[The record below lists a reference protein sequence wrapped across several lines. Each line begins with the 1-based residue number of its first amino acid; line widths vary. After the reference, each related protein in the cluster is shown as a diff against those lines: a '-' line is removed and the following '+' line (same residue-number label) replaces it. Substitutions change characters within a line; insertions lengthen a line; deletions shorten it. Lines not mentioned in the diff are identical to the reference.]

1 MSGEQGNRPPPQVAA
16 PVAGGW
22 MAACSEFWSIYT
34 RKPVIAIALLGFGA
48 GLPFLLVFSTLT
60 AWLRDAGV
68 ERTTI
73 GFFAWIGITYS
84 IKVFWAPVVDRT
96 ALPLLSRWLGQRRS
110 WILLGQ
116 LGIGVGLVW
125 MSLLDPVSQLWWIA
139 VAALLVAF
147 SSSTQDVALDAFR
160 IEAAED
166 SLQGAMS
173 ASYIFGYRVA
183 LLFAGAGS
191 LYLADWYDWRLSY
204 TTMAVMMLVG
214 IAATFW
220 CSEPRHISR
229 EQRNEQ
235 EAELIDRLFGRAM
248 HLPQRPGWQ
257 RWLLGAVVCPI
268 LEFFQRN
275 GWLALLILG
284 FVAVFR
290 LSDITMAVMANPFYL
305 DLGYSKSDIASI
317 AKVFGFFMTIIGSA
331 LCGVLVIRW
340 GMYRPLLLGAI
351 LVASTN
357 LLFAALAFSFDGE
370 HRPSLAWLMLVISAD
385 NLSGGIASTAFVAYL
400 SSLANKSY
408 TATQYAL
415 FSSLMTLPGKFIS
428 GFSGWVV
435 DGFGYGQFFVLAAIL
450 GIPAVVLVW
459 ILMRR
464 MPLPAKSSAV
474 TTES

>member
-1 MSGEQGNRPPPQVAA
+1 MPTSGGSPLLPRQSASSRFGCWCRDFHEVYFRQ
-16 PVAGGW
+16 
-22 MAACSEFWSIYT
+22 
-34 RKPVIAIALLGFGA
+34 PVIAIALLGFGA

-60 AWLRDAGV
+60 AWLRDAEV

-73 GFFAWIGITYS
+73 GFFAWIGMTYS
-84 IKVFWAPVVDRT
+84 IKVFWAPVVDRICLPWLT
-96 ALPLLSRWLGQRRS
+96 AWLGQRRS

-116 LGIGVGLVW
+116 AGIAAGLLW
-125 MSLLDPVSQLWWIA
+125 MSQLDPHTQLFWIA
-139 VAALLVAF
+139 AAALLVAF
-147 SSSTQDVALDAFR
+147 SSSTQDVALDAYR
-160 IEAAED
+160 IEVVED

-191 LYLADWYDWRLSY
+191 LYLADWYSWSISY
-204 TTMAVMMLVG
+204 VAMAVLMVVG

-220 CSEPRHISR
+220 CREPEHLSSENRS
-229 EQRNEQ
+229 
-235 EAELIDRLFGRAM
+235 ALDATLIDRMFGRAM
-248 HLPQRPGWQ
+248 HLRQRPAWQ
-257 RWLLGAVVCPI
+257 RWLLGAVICPV

-275 GWLALLILG
+275 GWFALMILA

-290 LSDITMAVMANPFYL
+290 LSDITMGVMANPFYL
-305 DLGYSKSDIASI
+305 DMGFSKSDIARI
-317 AKVFGFFMTIIGSA
+317 AKIFGFLMTIAGSA
-331 LCGVLVIRW
+331 VCGVLVVRW

-357 LLFAALAFSFDGE
+357 LLFAAMSLGFDGQ
-370 HRPSLAWLMLVISAD
+370 RPALAWLVLVISAD

-435 DGFGYGQFFVLAAIL
+435 DGWGYTEFFVIAALL
-450 GIPAVVLVW
+450 GIPAILLV
-459 ILMRR
+459 ILLMRYQ
-464 MPLPAKSSAV
+464 PVV
-474 TTES
+474 TKDV